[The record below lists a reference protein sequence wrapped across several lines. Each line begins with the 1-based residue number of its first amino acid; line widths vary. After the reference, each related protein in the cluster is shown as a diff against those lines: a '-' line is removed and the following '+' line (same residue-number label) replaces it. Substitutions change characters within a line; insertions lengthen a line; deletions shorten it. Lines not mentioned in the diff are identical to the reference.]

1 MAMLTERGTTM
12 LEIQYFLC
20 LERGM
25 LPMICLLVVIGC
37 YWECQYFGAEINKVE
52 VQ

>member
-1 MAMLTERGTTM
+1 M

-25 LPMICLLVVIGC
+25 LPMICLLIVTGNANILELKLIKLR
-37 YWECQYFGAEINKVE
+37 YIKQKKT
-52 VQ
+52 

>member
-1 MAMLTERGTTM
+1 M

-25 LPMICLLVVIGC
+25 LPMMCLLVVIGC
-37 YWECQYFGAEINKVE
+37 YWESKHFEAEINKVE
-52 VQ
+52 IH